1 MAAPAMIL
9 ACLLAHSGVAV
20 GSVQPTAT
28 WQCRW
33 GRMVGVKHVSLHWG
47 LNPGPSACKPDALP
61 LRYRGICRKYLRP
74 QQFPNTLPTPKNPRS
89 LPKGPAIGSR
99 RRRRPFLHQHLR
111 LHSARLAGGFLGCS
125 WVESDFEKLLGRGW
139 LVNSPGCE
147 ADALKMKQSQF
158 ARIVKR
164 VDLRYSGGNSVWV
177 RDLRF
182 ALKFCVINDEGRR

>member
-74 QQFPNTLPTPKNPRS
+74 QQFPNTLPTPKKSQVAAQRPRYRKQAAPS
-89 LPKGPAIGSR
+89 SISSSAFAAPLSSACWGLP
-99 RRRRPFLHQHLR
+99 
-111 LHSARLAGGFLGCS
+111 
-125 WVESDFEKLLGRGW
+125 WVLLGRERFREIVGARMVGQ
-139 LVNSPGCE
+139 LPG
-147 ADALKMKQSQF
+147 M
-158 ARIVKR
+158 R
-164 VDLRYSGGNSVWV
+164 
-177 RDLRF
+177 
-182 ALKFCVINDEGRR
+182 GRRRKYEAGPVCPNS